1 MQRVRK
7 PRGGRFIPHPAPGKS
22 LRAALPAALQPV
34 SLAQEGDRQ
43 KSPSIFW
50 EDFNVKLAYLVAAG
64 LLLSLPVAAHTPQQP
79 PHQLYSEGDLKLES
93 GEAIK
98 DFSISYVTHGT
109 LNAKKSNAILM
120 VTAISGNHH
129 RIDFMIGPGKALDP
143 GKYFIICTDA
153 IANGLTTSPSNSKS
167 QPRMQ
172 FPKFAIRDM
181 VESQY
186 RLLKEKLGID
196 HVVAVIGPSMGG
208 MQVLQ
213 WGVSHP
219 DYMDALVAM
228 VPLSKTP
235 AWTVAVLEASRKAI
249 MDDPAWK
256 DGNYDAPPEKGVRL
270 WRDILNLAART
281 PDMYSAQF
289 KNGMDVLPWMEQQE
303 TALLKA
309 FDANDWIYQTWAYE
323 RHDVG
328 TTPGFNGDTARALAS
343 IKAKTLILTGTKDLL
358 NPEFEPQQAGKNI
371 AGVKMMTISPGSV
384 TGHASAGG
392 AGAADV
398 EFLNRETGAFL
409 DGVTEGGKKL
419 N

>member
-1 MQRVRK
+1 MKR
-7 PRGGRFIPHPAPGKS
+7 IAC
-22 LRAALPAALQPV
+22 
-34 SLAQEGDRQ
+34 LA
-43 KSPSIFW
+43 
-50 EDFNVKLAYLVAAG
+50 AAG
-64 LLLSLPVAAHTPQQP
+64 LLLALPAAAHTPQQP
-79 PHQLYSEGDLKLES
+79 PHQSFAEGDLKLES

-98 DFSISYVTHGT
+98 DFSISYVTHGK
-109 LNAKKSNAILM
+109 LNEKKSNAILM

-143 GKYFIICTDA
+143 DKYFIVCTDA
-153 IANGLTTSPSNSKS
+153 IANGLTTSPSNSKT
-167 QPRMQ
+167 QPRMA
-172 FPKFAIRDM
+172 FPKFTIRDM

-186 RLLKEKLGID
+186 RLMKERLGID

-228 VPLSKTP
+228 VPLAKTP
-235 AWTVAVLEASRKAI
+235 AWSVAVVEASRKAI
-249 MDDPAWK
+249 MNDPAWK
-256 DGNYDAPPEKGVRL
+256 DGNYDSPPEKGVRL
-270 WRDILNLAART
+270 WRDILNLLSART
-281 PDMYSAQF
+281 PDMYAAQF

-303 TALLKA
+303 TAVMKA

-328 TTPGFNGDTARALAS
+328 ATPGFNGDTAKALAS

-358 NPEFEPQQAGKNI
+358 NPEAEPTEMGKSI
-371 AGVKMMTISPGSV
+371 ANVKMMTISPGTV

-392 AGAADV
+392 AIPGDV
-398 EFLNRETGAFL
+398 EFLNREAGAFL
-409 DGVTEGGKKL
+409 DAVTEGGKRL

>member
-1 MQRVRK
+1 LK
-7 PRGGRFIPHPAPGKS
+7 HFAH
-22 LRAALPAALQPV
+22 
-34 SLAQEGDRQ
+34 
-43 KSPSIFW
+43 
-50 EDFNVKLAYLVAAG
+50 LVAAG
-64 LLLSLPVAAHTPQQP
+64 LLLSQPALAHTPQQP
-79 PHQLYSEGDLKLES
+79 PHQLYNEGDLKLES

-129 RIDFMIGPGKALDP
+129 RLDFMIGPGKALDP
-143 GKYFIICTDA
+143 EKYFIVCTDA
-153 IANGLTTSPSNSKS
+153 ISNGLTTSPSNSKT
-167 QPRMQ
+167 QPRMS
-172 FPKFAIRDM
+172 FPKFTIRDM

-196 HVVAVIGPSMGG
+196 HVVAVVGPSMGG
-208 MQVLQ
+208 MQTLQ

-219 DYMDALVAM
+219 DFMDSLVAI
-228 VPLSKTP
+228 VPLAKTP
-235 AWTVAVLEASRKAI
+235 AWSVAVAEASRKAI
-249 MDDPAWK
+249 MNDAAWK
-256 DGNYDAPPEKGVRL
+256 DGNYDAPPENGIRL
-270 WRDILNLAART
+270 FRDIVALAART

-289 KNGMDVLPWMEQQE
+289 KNGIDVLPWMEAQE
-303 TALLKA
+303 TALIKA
-309 FDANDWIYQTWAYE
+309 IDANDWIYQTWAYE

-328 TTPGFNGDTARALAS
+328 TTPGFGGDTAKALAS

-358 NPEFEPQQAGKNI
+358 NPEFEPIEAGKNI
-371 AGVKMMTISPGSV
+371 PGVKMMTISPGTV

-392 AGAADV
+392 AIAGDV

-409 DGVTEGGKKL
+409 DGVTDGGKKM

>member
-1 MQRVRK
+1 MKRIATV
-7 PRGGRFIPHPAPGKS
+7 F
-22 LRAALPAALQPV
+22 
-34 SLAQEGDRQ
+34 
-43 KSPSIFW
+43 
-50 EDFNVKLAYLVAAG
+50 AG
-64 LLLSLPVAAHTPQQP
+64 LLLAWPVYAHTPQQP
-79 PHQLYSEGDLKLES
+79 PHQSYGEGDLKLES

-98 DFSISYVTHGT
+98 DFAISYVTHGT

-143 GKYFIICTDA
+143 EKYFIICTDA
-153 IANGLTTSPSNSKS
+153 IANGLTTSPSNSKA

-172 FPKFAIRDM
+172 FPKFTIRDM

-186 RLLKEKLGID
+186 RLVREKFGID
-196 HVVAVIGPSMGG
+196 HAVAVIGPSMGG

-219 DYMDALVAM
+219 DFMDALVAM
-228 VPLSKTP
+228 VPLAKTP

-249 MDDPAWK
+249 QNDAAWK

-270 WRDILNLAART
+270 WRDILSLLSART
-281 PDMYSAQF
+281 PDMYQAQF
-289 KNGMDVLPWMEQQE
+289 KNGMDVLPWMEAQE

-328 TTPGFNGDTARALAS
+328 TTPGFGGDTAKALAS
-343 IKAKTLILTGTKDLL
+343 IKARTLILTGTKDLL
-358 NPEFEPQQAGKNI
+358 NPEFEPLEAGKAI
-371 AGVKMMTISPGSV
+371 PSVTMKTISPGTV
-384 TGHASAGG
+384 TGHAAAGG
-392 AGAADV
+392 GFPADV
-398 EFLNRETGAFL
+398 EFLNRETAAFL
-409 DGVTEGGKKL
+409 DAVTGGKKL
-419 N
+419 D